1 MFSHFKVTK
10 SYEKARSK
18 VRTIVCC
25 CKYYQNDLR
34 YQAKALRRGPL
45 ASDDLALPL
54 IFYDSLRWNLSKFLQ
69 FFTIYENFPADH
81 LKSEKI
87 AVPKAV
93 SSLFAILCL
102 LPLFQMWSCELFRQ
116 QALGRIKICIAV
128 QQFLGKPDNSYSKD
142 LCRKTLRNGIELCQ
156 DRYLSMRRLS
166 NLSPLRKFPHGV
178 FCFGWP
184 LF

>member
-10 SYEKARSK
+10 SYEKATSK

-34 YQAKALRRGPL
+34 YQAMALRRGPL
-45 ASDDLALPL
+45 ASDNLALPL
-54 IFYDSLRWNLSKFLQ
+54 IFYDSLRWNLSQFLK
-69 FFTIYENFPADH
+69 FFTIYENFPADN
-81 LKSEKI
+81 LKAEKI

-102 LPLFQMWSCELFRQ
+102 LPLFQKLSCELFRK
-116 QALGRIKICIAV
+116 QALGRAKICIAV
-128 QQFLGKPDNSYSKD
+128 QQFLGKRDNSYSKD

-156 DRYLSMRRLS
+156 DRYLIMRRLS
-166 NLSPLRKFPHGV
+166 NLSPLRKFSFYSLKP
-178 FCFGWP
+178 FSI
-184 LF
+184 